1 MAELTVEAL
10 VRKLS
15 KQYITVSALRKGDVV
30 VADYGSWLVDSTTA
44 EPNGFFTVV
53 DEDGNGFVN
62 VPGSDICVI
71 VERGCFR

>member
-1 MAELTVEAL
+1 
-10 VRKLS
+10 
-15 KQYITVSALRKGDVV
+15 V
-30 VADYGSWLVDSTTA
+30 VADYGSWLVDSTAA

-62 VPGSDICVI
+62 VPGSDVCVI